1 MDDPNKLLSDIHDT
15 LQKLLALYDQ
25 RTRESAEFA
34 QAHMEFA
41 REAERQSRETYAR
54 LQQRQSVIL
63 RLWAITLVLLGGAC
77 ALLLLG
83 ALR

>member
-15 LQKLLALYDQ
+15 LQRLLALYDQ

-34 QAHMEFA
+34 QAHLEFA

-54 LQQRQSVIL
+54 LLQRQSVLL
-63 RLWAITLVLLGGAC
+63 RLWAIFLVLLGGVC
-77 ALLLLG
+77 TLLFLR